1 MREKI
6 QLRWRVTPKKVT
18 LPNGQTFYGRYERTS
33 RRNLP
38 TNVTIRKNRTIGPR
52 LQRTKKT
59 QQGGSILGNIIKL
72 GAKLGAS
79 NLLKRGVSVGTK
91 ALSSEIGKRLRNKL
105 IKE

>member
-1 MREKI
+1 M
-6 QLRWRVTPKKVT
+6 TGNSKVT
-18 LPNGQTFYGRYERTS
+18 LPNGQTFYGRQERTS

-52 LQRTKKT
+52 LQRTRKT
-59 QQGGSILGNIIKL
+59 QQGGSTLGNII

-79 NLLKRGVSVGTK
+79 NLLKRGVSAGTK
-91 ALSSEIGKRLRNKL
+91 VLSSEIGKRLRNEL